1 MSSIN
6 RIGLTLALLTLT
18 ACASSGPSGKQAK
31 NELEAAVQKLIGQ
44 PAQQAL
50 EQFGKPDQGL
60 GPSSY
65 GSGGF
70 YAWNRLRTHL
80 GPGLVFIQTG
90 TEYVGQRQTWVTFGG
105 KGVQGIMPVSSE
117 PIYRK
122 TGYYENETV
131 IDYFC
136 SITLYTNAQDIITE
150 ASVIDCR
157 DPQAR

>member
-1 MSSIN
+1 MPYIKLV
-6 RIGLTLALLTLT
+6 GLTLAILALS
-18 ACASSGPSGKQAK
+18 ACASSSNAPK
-31 NELEAAVQKLIGQ
+31 NEVETAVQKLVGQ
-44 PAQQAL
+44 PAKQAL
-50 EQFGKPDQGL
+50 EFFGKPDQSL

-80 GPGLVFIQTG
+80 GPGKIFIQTG
-90 TEYVGQRQTWVTFGG
+90 TEYVGQRQTWVTIGG
-105 KGVQGIMPVSSE
+105 QGMQGIMPVSST

-122 TGYYENETV
+122 TGYYQNETV

-136 SITLYTNAQDIITE
+136 SITLYSDAQDVITA